1 VSRRDVS
8 RNDTNRQVL
17 LKARPSGIP
26 QAEHFELVDRPLP
39 ALGDGQVLVRN
50 VYLSVEPAMRGWVS
64 AVANYSEPVALGAVM
79 RSIAAGHVV
88 ESRHPNFHAGD
99 RVVGMFGWQDFA
111 AVDTDAIQR
120 KVEDRDV
127 PLSAWLGVLGVNGLT
142 AYFGLLD
149 VGQPKAGE
157 TVVVSTAAGSVGS
170 CVGQI
175 ARIKGCRAVGIA
187 GGPAKVAL
195 CRDAFGFDAAF
206 DYKTDY
212 LDKRL
217 AEACPSGVDVY
228 FDNTSGAISDA
239 VLKRLNVGARVV
251 ICGTASVAS
260 WDPPPQGPRVERHLL
275 VKRARMQ
282 GFLIFD
288 YASRYDEGVAELARW
303 VREGRLKY
311 REDILDGIE
320 QAPDAIAGLYRGE
333 NLGKRLIR
341 IADE

>member
-1 VSRRDVS
+1 
-8 RNDTNRQVL
+8 
-17 LKARPSGIP
+17 
-26 QAEHFELVDRPLP
+26 LVDRPLP

-206 DYKTDY
+206 DYKGGD
-212 LDKRL
+212 LDARL